1 VSRQGGLASPANA
14 LAARVQALLECAP
27 FPSITQGSAV
37 MSTRLFRAAFAASLL
52 VFVGAC
58 GKQESPAPVG
68 TVANTPDATIRKTAD
83 LLKQGDIA
91 GLMQNA
97 LPPAEF
103 ARLKADWGK
112 DDNEKPITDEDRQKF
127 QETMARLT
135 APDAEKTIYAEIE
148 PQLQQFDAQYQQQ
161 LPMYVAMGSGW
172 LQGMVQQNKDMS
184 EAEKQQAVAAI
195 NAVAAWVQKT
205 RFTDPESIKKVL
217 AIATKAARD
226 LNLKTLDEAR
236 ALNFDQS
243 MQKAHVAFLA
253 FKEALAVYGF
263 SIDQTLDSV
272 KPEVATNDGKNATV
286 KVNYMLLGT
295 PLTANAEMVNVDGHW
310 YGKHTIEKLQEQQQ
324 EAAAKVAPA
333 EPAPATEAPPAK
345 N

>member
-1 VSRQGGLASPANA
+1 
-14 LAARVQALLECAP
+14 
-27 FPSITQGSAV
+27 
-37 MSTRLFRAAFAASLL
+37 MSTRLARVALAALL
-52 VFVGAC
+52 VAFVSGC
-58 GKQESPAPVG
+58 GNQQNASSPLAVS
-68 TVANTPDATIRKTAD
+68 ASTPDATIKKSVD
-83 LLKQGDIA
+83 LMKQGDVA
-91 GLMQNA
+91 GLLQNA
-97 LPPAEF
+97 LPPADF
-103 ARLKADWGK
+103 AKLKADWGK
-112 DDNEKPITDEDRQKF
+112 DANEKPITDEDRQKF
-127 QETMARLT
+127 QETMAKLT

-148 PQLQQFDAQYQQQ
+148 PQLKQFDAQYQQQ

-184 EAEKQQAVAAI
+184 DAEKQQAVAAI
-195 NAVAAWVQKT
+195 NAIAAWVQKT
-205 RFTDPESIKKVL
+205 HFTDAESIKKVL

-236 ALNFDQS
+236 ALTFDQS
-243 MQKAHVAFLA
+243 MQKAHIAFDA
-253 FKEALAVYGF
+253 FKQALAVYGF

-272 KPEVATNDGKNATV
+272 KPEVAANDGKTATV

-333 EPAPATEAPPAK
+333 APAPAPDAAPPTK
-345 N
+345 D